1 MEAPDELAAVNNDA
15 AKTRTPPLKE
25 KPMTPWLFRGGY
37 GNPLKFAL
45 IAFLCGALSSFSG
58 WSSGDE
64 HEQDDD
70 SLTADVTPVIS
81 CGSLAGNTIENVQVT
96 AAVNVAATA
105 TLPAY
110 CKVNGTQAG
119 TQHDIEVRLPDDWQ
133 QRFVQQGGGG
143 FDGSIPPVG
152 KTNVALS
159 QHAVLTA
166 NNGGNRDPSG
176 AVLLNNPQLVQLY
189 AHSAIPI
196 AAKFGKAVAEKY
208 YGRRPSY
215 SYYQGCSN
223 GGRGALNAAA
233 KYGAEFDA
241 VIAGAP
247 TRNLPG
253 QIEQWTRASALTMP
267 SATKLAAVNA
277 AAVAKCDALDG
288 AIDGVVSNWAACQF
302 DPTTDV
308 PASVG
313 LSAAE
318 AAAVKALMTDLKLA
332 DGTTIYS
339 GYGIGSMAQ
348 WGPAYAALGVGH
360 MRNIVLNDPFWSP
373 SSFNVDTYYPTI
385 TGVIDGEYGF
395 DASVSGLAD
404 FLKAG
409 KKIMVWHGSDDALLS
424 HKDTIRTWQPVVAQ
438 AADEAASNSKL
449 YIASGVN
456 HCGGGPGADTF
467 DLLTPMMAWVEKGI
481 DPGTIV
487 ASKVDASGA
496 TQFTRP
502 LCQYPAYPKYN
513 GTGDINSA
521 SNNQCVRHRRRST

>member
-70 SLTADVTPVIS
+70 SLTADVAPVIS

-96 AAVNVAATA
+96 AAVKVAATA

-267 SATKLAAVNA
+267 SATKLAAV
-277 AAVAKCDALDG
+277 
-288 AIDGVVSNWAACQF
+288 
-302 DPTTDV
+302 
-308 PASVG
+308 
-313 LSAAE
+313 
-318 AAAVKALMTDLKLA
+318 KALMTDLKLA

-360 MRNIVLNDPFWSP
+360 MRNVVLNAPFWSP

-521 SNNQCVRHRRRST
+521 SNNQCVRHRRR